1 MLIYTDFT
9 DFTQIYSN
17 FTTLRKFY
25 TEFTF
30 WDGLI
35 LHSDDKLITISE
47 KKYTECKVYEKKW
60 GGTISERDDENYFRT
75 GRRSGNLYLR
85 HEYDER
91 FHEAPAG
98 QPGLY
103 QPDDHLPEPVD
114 WHFGGRRVHCHYSV
128 FVSLGG
134 HSSNPGQ
141 IWAYWLEQR
150 CVCALW
156 PEYRHLQSPR
166 SWPLLAPA
174 ATPSAPP
181 LST

>member
-25 TEFTF
+25 TGFTF

-60 GGTISERDDENYFRT
+60 GGTISERDNENYFRT

-91 FHEAPAG
+91 VN
-98 QPGLY
+98 L
-103 QPDDHLPEPVD
+103 
-114 WHFGGRRVHCHYSV
+114 
-128 FVSLGG
+128 
-134 HSSNPGQ
+134 
-141 IWAYWLEQR
+141 
-150 CVCALW
+150 
-156 PEYRHLQSPR
+156 
-166 SWPLLAPA
+166 
-174 ATPSAPP
+174 
-181 LST
+181 